1 MSSTGDAMSANVY
14 AEEGACLKA
23 AQQTAPI
30 RTTGRVVLPS
40 SVTVELPSVA
50 YCDFPMYLA
59 EAGGITMGDDI
70 EWQFRDSQGDLLPEF
85 RSACFRI
92 EKDGTGLVVRKFRKE
107 GATVLIR

>member
-1 MSSTGDAMSANVY
+1 MSSGDAMSANVY

-30 RTTGRVVLPS
+30 RTTGRVVLSS

-59 EAGGITMGDDI
+59 EAGGITMSDDI
-70 EWQFRDSQGDLLPEF
+70 EWQFCDSLGDLLPEF
-85 RSACFRI
+85 KSSYFRI
-92 EKDGTGLVVRKFRKE
+92 EKIETGLVVKKKKE
-107 GATVLIR
+107 GTTVLIR